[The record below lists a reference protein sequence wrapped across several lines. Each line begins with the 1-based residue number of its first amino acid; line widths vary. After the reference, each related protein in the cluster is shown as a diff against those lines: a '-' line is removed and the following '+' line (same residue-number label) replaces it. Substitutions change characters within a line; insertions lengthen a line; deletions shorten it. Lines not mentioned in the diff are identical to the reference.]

1 MSLLADLLS
10 TLIDRRLP
18 VLGGGRADGRSI
30 DALCRDLIGNLGEV
44 TGYAV
49 ARQILDRYEAM

>member
-18 VLGGGRADGRSI
+18 VLGGSRADGRTV
-30 DALCRDLIGNLGEV
+30 DALCQDLIGNLGEV

-49 ARQILDRYEAM
+49 ARLLVRLVLFE